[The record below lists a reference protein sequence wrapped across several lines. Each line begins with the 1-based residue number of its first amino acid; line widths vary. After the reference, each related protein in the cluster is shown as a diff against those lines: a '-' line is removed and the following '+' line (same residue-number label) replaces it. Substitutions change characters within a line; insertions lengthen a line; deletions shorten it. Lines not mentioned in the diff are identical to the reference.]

1 MSKQQAWIGFW
12 ILALIWG
19 SSYFFIRIA
28 VRELAPFELVFIRTG
43 IAAVGLNIV
52 LLVTGKRWPRDR
64 QGLGLLVF
72 LGIVNT
78 VLPFALIS
86 WSEQHV
92 ESGLASVL
100 QATTALFTLVVAHFA
115 LADDRITVRKII
127 GVALGLIGV
136 TILSSK
142 TWAEGATISGEF
154 GGVLAMIAASICY
167 ALGGTFARKWSRPT
181 LEPIVVATGA
191 MTIAAVATGLITYI
205 GPYFGGPAP
214 TPLVEMSTDVW
225 QSALILGVLNTLLAY
240 TVFYSVLKVL
250 GPSRMSM
257 ITYVL
262 PVVGIALGA
271 MFLNEVV
278 DERLLIGAV
287 FILGGIAVVNLGGM
301 MRERVMGVLKPQI
314 VKTESR

>member
-28 VRELAPFELVFIRTG
+28 VRELEPFELVFIRTG

-52 LLVTGKRWPRDR
+52 LLFTGRRWPRDR

-100 QATTALFTLVVAHFA
+100 QATTALFTLVIAHFA
-115 LADDRITVRKII
+115 LSDDKINLRKII
-127 GVALGLIGV
+127 GVVLGLIGV
-136 TILSSK
+136 VVLSSK
-142 TWAEGATISGEF
+142 TWAEGTAISGEF
-154 GGVLAMIAASICY
+154 GGVLAMIVASICY
-167 ALGGTFARKWSRPT
+167 ALGGTFARKWSRPS
-181 LEPIVVATGA
+181 LDPIVIATGA
-191 MTIAAVATGLITYI
+191 MTIAAIATGIITYI
-205 GPYFGGPAP
+205 GPYFGGFVP
-214 TPLVEMSTDVW
+214 TPFTKMSADVW

-257 ITYVL
+257 ITYAL
-262 PVVGIALGA
+262 PVVGVALGA
-271 MFLNEVV
+271 LFLNEVV
-278 DERLLIGAV
+278 DERLLIGAL

-301 MRERVMGVLKPQI
+301 VRERVMGFFQPEVAKA
-314 VKTESR
+314 EN